1 MAAKKEKVKVSAAA
15 LAVAPKVQAEG
26 SSGSKTWSGDLVTG
40 PIRIPVAMYA
50 AARSERIGF
59 NMLHAQCHGQVKQ
72 AGYYCPCCVEVRV
85 LADFKYQPA
94 RSLSAAAEAFAARE
108 AKIVEMAKTKQVVE
122 LPAPLPP
129 VPFIEC
135 KTDDVL
141 VMHADDATVW
151 ALAKKIQRTDS
162 AAMVDSDQIV
172 KGYEYAKGT
181 FAVVTK
187 EELEAL
193 KPASAKTVD
202 IRYFVTAG
210 EVDPLYFEA
219 SYYFPPTEMSRAYA
233 MLRQGMIAKGV
244 MAVGRICVRN
254 SESTVFIK
262 PHVNGGL
269 VAYTAYATDEVRAVN
284 VPAEPVLSPA
294 ELKAVSDYI
303 EANTSPLDL
312 SEFKDEY
319 RARVTELVEAKKNG
333 GTIQA
338 VELPKPKPTETV
350 DLVAMFSMSAK
361 IAIEQRAARKTA

>member
-1 MAAKKEKVKVSAAA
+1 MAKKKMEVVQ
-15 LAVAPKVQAEG
+15 PKVEANG
-26 SSGSKTWSGDLVTG
+26 TAGAKTWSGHITTG
-40 PIRIPVAMYA
+40 PISIEVAMFA
-50 AARSERIGF
+50 AARTERVGF
-59 NMLHAQCHGQVKQ
+59 NMLHSQCHGRIKQ
-72 AGYYCPCCVEVRV
+72 AGYYCPCCVEVEV
-85 LADFKYQPA
+85 VKSFLFVPANADPA
-94 RSLSAAAEAFAARE
+94 FDG
-108 AKIVEMAKTKQVVE
+108 IE
-122 LPAPLPP
+122 LKAGQ
-129 VPFIEC
+129 
-135 KTDDVL
+135 KL
-141 VMHADDATVW
+141 VMHADDANTH
-151 ALAKKIQRTDS
+151 ALAGRVNRTS
-162 AAMVDSDQIV
+162 ALAMVENDEIV
-172 KGYEYAKGT
+172 KGFEYAKDT
-181 FAVVTK
+181 FAIVSRQ
-187 EELEAL
+187 ELEAL
-193 KPASAKTVD
+193 KPISAKTLE
-202 IRYFVTAG
+202 IKYFVAAA
-210 EVDPLYFEA
+210 EVDPVYFES
-219 SYYFPPTEMSRAYA
+219 SYYMPPLSVNRAYA

-294 ELKAVSDYI
+294 EIKAVSDYI
-303 EANTSPLDL
+303 EANTAPLDL